1 MSFSKANV
9 AVREENVGE
18 SFIMKTAPVQKVL
31 KMCLGSRADKR
42 LPFFCL
48 SNDER
53 EHTETRCGH
62 NATVGQLR
70 CEASSISGV
79 IQYLAS
85 NLIRHGYWF
94 YFLGRIPD
102 GKDARLIDH
111 KLSERYGTNLDK
123 FQRARR
129 KSKGLANVAYVRFR
143 REFLL
148 VATEGSHH
156 IFEEHTMRDF
166 RRQHLRFHRY
176 QIGAGRGHDGK
187 YHASV
192 RIDDAAFLTLA
203 SYFERLAV
211 HRTAESLREEF
222 NRVEFV
228 PYARVRRQ
236 LLKILRLVNEAR
248 AASGYDALPHSVLG
262 LRRTIVKVFDD
273 QANQSSDALYG
284 LNGGVEC
291 STFLGGNSYSE
302 HRDLRPVTKLRS
314 RRAVEEISQNPVTVT
329 SCDDQI

>member
-1 MSFSKANV
+1 M
-9 AVREENVGE
+9 
-18 SFIMKTAPVQKVL
+18 
-31 KMCLGSRADKR
+31 
-42 LPFFCL
+42 
-48 SNDER
+48 
-53 EHTETRCGH
+53 
-62 NATVGQLR
+62 GQLR
-70 CEASSISGV
+70 CEASSISAV

-94 YFLGRIPD
+94 YFLGRIPEE
-102 GKDARLIDH
+102 KDANHIDR
-111 KLSERYGTNLDK
+111 KLSDRYGANLDK

-129 KSKGLANVAYVRFR
+129 KAKGLGNVAYVRFR

-156 IFEEHTMRDF
+156 IFEEHAMRDF

-222 NRVEFV
+222 NRVEFI

-248 AASGYDALPHSVLG
+248 AASGYDTLPHSVLE
-262 LRRTIVKVFDD
+262 LRRKIVKVFDEQVSQTSD
-273 QANQSSDALYG
+273 TLDGANGDI
-284 LNGGVEC
+284 ER
-291 STFLGGNSYSE
+291 STFLSDDSNSE
-302 HRDLRPVTKLRS
+302 HCDLCPVTKLGGR
-314 RRAVEEISQNPVTVT
+314 
-329 SCDDQI
+329 